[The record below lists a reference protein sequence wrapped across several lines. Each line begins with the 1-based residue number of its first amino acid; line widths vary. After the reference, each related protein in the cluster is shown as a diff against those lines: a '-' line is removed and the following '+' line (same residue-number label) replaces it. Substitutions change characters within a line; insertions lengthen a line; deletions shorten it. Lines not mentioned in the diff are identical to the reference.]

1 MYDLTSVCNHS
12 GSLSG
17 GHFTATCRV
26 RGCAGDD
33 VWLDFN
39 DMQVGFVSHLLLNP
53 ARICLFL
60 TMSASNT
67 STPALNSMIIN
78 GYTCPDQ
85 FSLLRQIDCR
95 LKMPQRHV
103 CTPHMPTY

>member
-26 RGCAGDD
+26 HGCAGDD

-39 DMQVGFVSHLLLNP
+39 DMQVGCVCHTLLEP
-53 ARICLFL
+53 AKNACSCPR
-60 TMSASNT
+60 ARP
-67 STPALNSMIIN
+67 TPQCQHWL
-78 GYTCPDQ
+78 Q
-85 FSLLRQIDCR
+85 
-95 LKMPQRHV
+95 
-103 CTPHMPTY
+103 